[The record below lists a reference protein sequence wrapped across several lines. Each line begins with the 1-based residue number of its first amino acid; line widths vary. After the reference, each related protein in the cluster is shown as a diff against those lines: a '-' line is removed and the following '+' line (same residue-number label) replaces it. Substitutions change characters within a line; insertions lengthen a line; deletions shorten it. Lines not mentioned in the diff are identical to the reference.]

1 MEHIIKKKKQVDI
14 AFRMYDK
21 DGDGYIT
28 KTEMAQLSSRNL
40 SKAQVDKV
48 RMDGRRDG
56 RWKVINMLVVPG
68 V

>member
-48 RMDGRRDG
+48 RCGRRDG
-56 RWKVINMLVVPG
+56 RWKVLNTLIVPG

>member
-48 RMDGRRDG
+48 RMDGRRDE
-56 RWKVINMLVVPG
+56 KL
-68 V
+68 